1 VYPKED
7 SFNTIKMF
15 FLGKLK
21 RNDVLVFLIT
31 ISVLVLVF
39 NYNIV
44 YNLNFCEI
52 KTREKEIKVDEKF
65 LDKKSDVI
73 LNIKTISHTT
83 KFQNLEH
90 KIEISQKR
98 HSLIS
103 IGISTIKRHNSS
115 YLNETLDS
123 LFYSMNAEEKKIAL
137 VIVLIAEV
145 RLNIQGTENYMRIT
159 SR

>member
-7 SFNTIKMF
+7 SFNSIKMF
-15 FLGKLK
+15 FLKKLK
-21 RNDVLVFLIT
+21 RNDVIVFLLT

-44 YNLNFCEI
+44 YKINFCKI
-52 KTREKEIKVDEKF
+52 DTTG
-65 LDKKSDVI
+65 KSDLI
-73 LNIKTISHTT
+73 LNISKKIKTISDMT

-103 IGISTIKRHNSS
+103 IGISTIKRQN
-115 YLNETLDS
+115 
-123 LFYSMNAEEKKIAL
+123 
-137 VIVLIAEV
+137 
-145 RLNIQGTENYMRIT
+145 
-159 SR
+159 